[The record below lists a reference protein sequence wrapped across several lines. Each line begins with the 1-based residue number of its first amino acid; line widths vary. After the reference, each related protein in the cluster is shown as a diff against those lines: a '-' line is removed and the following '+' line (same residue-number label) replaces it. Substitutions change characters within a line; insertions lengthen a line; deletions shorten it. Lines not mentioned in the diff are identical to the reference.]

1 MERCYPAGKF
11 LSEGAAGGIAMS
23 RAFSFILVKSL
34 PFGVVLL
41 GLSGIGVFPAPVCAG
56 IDTVHV
62 TAPHQQTGSTQFVI
76 TTVSARNDLISG
88 DSALVR
94 IDVSSVIPIAL
105 VGVYLNNVKMTSAF
119 KETPAGSHVLQAL
132 VTSLRRGDNT
142 LLVRDE
148 RNQSNASQLVL
159 ANHSITG
166 PILSGPHI
174 APYECRTTQNGL
186 GGPLDADCSA
196 ATKISYFYRSTSNS
210 FKALSKPSSPY
221 PTDLVNTTTTDGR
234 TVPYIL
240 RVEAGTINRGVYR
253 IAILDNPA
261 QSSTGTW
268 KPGPGWNGKLVVS
281 FGCCGSAQYN
291 QGVISSD
298 AILSDTELSRGF
310 AFAHSTELFN
320 QQHANPHLQG
330 ETLMMLKDYFIK
342 NYGLPKWTAGTGGS
356 GGAIQQY
363 LITQL
368 YPGLLDGIQPSISF
382 PETLMP
388 AIWECRLLDRAYALD
403 PATWTTAKQD
413 AVNGFSTGTCG
424 AWDQGFANIVVAD
437 YASGCGLTSIFNK
450 PYNAKTNPTGPRCD
464 FFDTNANLLAR
475 DPATGFAYRPTD
487 NVGVQYGLNALNRGW
502 ITVADFLELNAAVGG
517 FDVDGHPQSQR
528 MAADADTLARVYHGG
543 FLNSFMGGGLATV
556 PIITQ
561 RTNADAKGDIHD
573 QLEDQIVRA
582 RLIKANGRADNQ
594 IIWRS
599 GSTSGVEMAGTSLDL
614 LNRWLDN
621 IAADPAPLSPDKVV
635 NDKPRDAVDTCWDL
649 GGNKIVEP
657 ATMDANTRC
666 NRFYPYFSQPQL
678 QTGQALTRDVL
689 KCALKPINFNDYN
702 VDFTPTEQAQL
713 RSIFPNGVCDY
724 AQPGIGQQPLL
735 GTYLL
740 VD

>member
-1 MERCYPAGKF
+1 
-11 LSEGAAGGIAMS
+11 MS
-23 RAFSFILVKSL
+23 RGCASVLVKSL
-34 PFGVVLL
+34 PFAVVLL
-41 GLSGIGVFPAPVCAG
+41 GLTGIGVVPARVAAAT
-56 IDTVHV
+56 DTVHL
-62 TAPHQQTGSTQFVI
+62 TAPHQQTGSGQFVI

-94 IDVSSVIPIAL
+94 IGVSSLIPVTQ
-105 VGVYLNNVKMTSAF
+105 VGVYLNSAKITSAF
-119 KETPAGSHVLQAL
+119 KETLTGSHVLQGL
-132 VTSLRRGDNT
+132 VTSLHRGDNT

-159 ANHSITG
+159 TNHSITG
-166 PILSGPHI
+166 PILSGTHI
-174 APYECRTTQNGL
+174 TPYECRTTQNGL

-196 ATKISYFYRSTSNS
+196 KIKLSYYYRSTSNT
-210 FKALSKPSSPY
+210 FKALTGPTGPY
-221 PTDLVNTTTTDGR
+221 PTDLVNTTTSDGR
-234 TVPYIL
+234 TVPYIV

-253 IAILDNPA
+253 IAVLDNAA
-261 QSSTGTW
+261 QSSTGPW
-268 KPGPGWNGKLVVS
+268 KPGPGWNGKLIVT

-291 QGVISSD
+291 QGVISPDS
-298 AILSDTELSRGF
+298 ILSDTELSRGF

-342 NYGLPKWTAGTGGS
+342 NYGPPKWTAGTGGS

-388 AIWECRLLDRAYALD
+388 AIWECRLLDRVYDMD
-403 PATWTTAKQD
+403 PATWTPAKQA
-413 AVNGFSTGTCG
+413 AVNGFDNPANPPASGTCR
-424 AWDQGFANIVVAD
+424 AWDQGFANIIVAD
-437 YASGCGLTSIFNK
+437 YASGCGLTSFLNK

-487 NVGVQYGLNALNRGW
+487 NVGVQYGLNALNQGW

-517 FDVDGHPQSQR
+517 FDVDGHPQSHR
-528 MAADADTLARVYHGG
+528 MAADPDTLARVYRGG
-543 FLNSFMGGGLATV
+543 FLNSFMGGGFATV

-561 RTNADAKGDIHD
+561 RTNADARGDIHD

-599 GSTSGVEMAGTSLDL
+599 GSTSGVDLADLSLDI

-621 IAADPAPLSPDKVV
+621 IVADAAPLSPDKVV
-635 NDKPRDAVDTCWDL
+635 NDRPKDAVDTCWDL
-649 GGNKIVEP
+649 SGNKIVEP
-657 ATMDANTRC
+657 ATTDSTTRC
-666 NRFYPYFSQPQL
+666 NQIYPYFSQPQL
-678 QTGQALTRDVL
+678 QAGQASTRDVL
-689 KCALKPINFNDYN
+689 KCALKPINFADYS
-702 VDFTPTEQAQL
+702 VVFTAAEQAQL
-713 RSIFPNGVCDY
+713 RSVFPNGICDY
-724 AQPGIGQQPLL
+724 SQAGIGQQPLL
-735 GTYLL
+735 DTYLL
-740 VD
+740 VQ

>member
-1 MERCYPAGKF
+1 
-11 LSEGAAGGIAMS
+11 MS
-23 RAFSFILVKSL
+23 RRPES
-34 PFGVVLL
+34 VVLNWL
-41 GLSGIGVFPAPVCAG
+41 PIAVSATIMGVGLFSSPARSG
-56 IDTVHV
+56 IDTVHL
-62 TAPHQQTGSTQFVI
+62 TAPHQQTGSGQFVI

-88 DSALVR
+88 DSALLR
-94 IDVSSVIPIAL
+94 IGVSSLIPVTQVA
-105 VGVYLNNVKMTSAF
+105 VYLNNVKVNSAF
-119 KETPAGSHVLQAL
+119 KEMPAGSHVLQGVA
-132 VTSLRRGDNT
+132 TSLRRGDNA

-148 RNQSNASQLVL
+148 RNQSNSSQLIL
-159 ANHSITG
+159 TNHAITG
-166 PILSGPHI
+166 PVLSGTHI
-174 APYECRTTQNGL
+174 TPYECRTTQNGL
-186 GGPLDADCSA
+186 GGPFDADCSA
-196 ATKISYFYRSTSNS
+196 ATKITYYYRSTSNS
-210 FKALSKPSSPY
+210 FKTLTRPTGPY

-234 TVPYIL
+234 TVPYIV

-261 QSSTGTW
+261 QSSTGPW
-268 KPGPGWNGKLVVS
+268 KPGPGWNGKLIVT

-291 QGVISSD
+291 QGVISSG

-342 NYGLPKWTAGTGGS
+342 NYSVPKWTAGVGGS

-388 AIWECRLLDRAYALD
+388 AIWECRLLDRVYAMD
-403 PATWTTAKQD
+403 PATWVTAKQD
-413 AVNGFSTGTCG
+413 AVNGFSTGTCQG
-424 AWDQGFANIVVAD
+424 WDQGFANIIVAD
-437 YASGCGLTSIFNK
+437 YASGCGLTSFANK
-450 PYNAKTNPTGPRCD
+450 PYNAKTNPAGPRCD

-475 DPATGFAYRPTD
+475 DPTTGFAYRPTD
-487 NVGVQYGLNALNRGW
+487 NVGVQYGFNALNQGW
-502 ITVADFLELNAAVGG
+502 ITVADFLQLNAAVGG

-528 MAADADTLARVYHGG
+528 MVADPDTLARVYRGG

-561 RTNADAKGDIHD
+561 RTNADARGDIHD

-599 GSTSGVEMAGTSLDL
+599 GSTSGVDIAGMSLDL
-614 LNRWLDN
+614 LNQWLDN
-621 IAADPAPLSPDKVV
+621 IAADPSPLSADKVV
-635 NDKPRDAVDTCWDL
+635 NNKPNDAVDTCWDL
-649 GGNKIVEP
+649 GGNKIVES
-657 ATMDANTRC
+657 ATMDPTTQC
-666 NRFYPYFSQPQL
+666 NRIYTYLSQPQL
-678 QTGQALTRDVL
+678 QAGQALTRDVL
-689 KCALKPINFNDYN
+689 KCALKPINFADYK
-702 VDFTPTEQAQL
+702 VPFTAAEQAQL
-713 RSIFPNGVCDY
+713 RSIFPSGVCDY
-724 AQPGIGQQPLL
+724 SQSGIGQQPLL

-740 VD
+740 VQ